1 MWMVFVRRS
10 KSFRSVFFSTTC
22 FNASCAGE
30 PTISHFV
37 LRCALGKM
45 GSCAQQLYSTD
56 ESQSCLSTVWWRMLT
71 HFSLRSWGFLSH
83 VIADHHI
90 WFVTDFIQGERSLH
104 SFFLAFVT
112 SLDLMFLVRCL
123 SGTQHRGPCTPFS

>member
-1 MWMVFVRRS
+1 MPELWS
-10 KSFRSVFFSTTC
+10 KAVSRYPKCCRLGAYQCCRVNGTLPRPLCGWSSLEGPNPLEVSSLAGTTC

-37 LRCALGKM
+37 LRCALGEM

-56 ESQSCLSTVWWRMLT
+56 ESQSCLSTVWRRMLT

-83 VIADHHI
+83 VIADQHI
-90 WFVTDFIQGERSLH
+90 WLRL
-104 SFFLAFVT
+104 
-112 SLDLMFLVRCL
+112 
-123 SGTQHRGPCTPFS
+123 